1 MLSLS
6 GRRKRLVFDDGRITS
21 NGVVSFFLNCRALGS
36 QELTKEY
43 RSVTSAASRVSG
55 AFLTYSE
62 IPSKGAETLVKQS
75 FSSIDT
81 SGTKMHLIAYTNKSA
96 LADGTLPTA
105 ARDPLVQGMLARRST
120 AGQDP
125 RQQPGPLVST
135 SNGAN
140 PANSGKRRQYRG
152 SHPALPPI
160 FPIATNP
167 IETNS
172 SASHFSSSL
181 PHPPSTSMMTLPPPR
196 FLDPQ
201 YRSQSSS
208 LDSGALRPRSAS
220 SLYDDRPRTSSS
232 EPRPNSA
239 YDSQRNQFSNSTS
252 TPFPLPTNPLSHSS
266 SSTRNSFELPSLHRA
281 FGQPYSDSPLPFQ
294 HPSTAP
300 SNPPSSSPYPFDRSL
315 SHQSSFP
322 RLPAMQSFDELP
334 TPPQFAS
341 SPAIASPFD
350 NYPRSLPPI
359 QDTPPVHSTS
369 RPTSAKRPNSGMQ
382 DGVQQAERDAGSLQ
396 RSGRGMED
404 ERQLRLLGR
413 TF

>member
-1 MLSLS
+1 MIS
-6 GRRKRLVFDDGRITS
+6 GEGKTFALRIDKS
-21 NGVVSFFLNCRALGS
+21 RFFPLN
-36 QELTKEY
+36 
-43 RSVTSAASRVSG
+43 AASRVSG

-62 IPSKGAETLVKQS
+62 VPSKGADTLVKQS

-125 RQQPGPLVST
+125 RQQPSPLVST
-135 SNGAN
+135 SNGAT

-160 FPIATNP
+160 FPIAPNP
-167 IETNS
+167 S
-172 SASHFSSSL
+172 DSHPSPSHFSSAL
-181 PHPPSTSMMTLPPPR
+181 PHPPSTATTTLPPPR
-196 FLDPQ
+196 FLDPH
-201 YRSQSSS
+201 YRSQSTS

-239 YDSQRNQFSNSTS
+239 YDSQRNQFSSSTS
-252 TPFPLPTNPLSHSS
+252 SPFPLPPNPFSHPSA
-266 SSTRNSFELPSLHRA
+266 STPNSFELPSLHRT
-281 FGQPYSDSPLPFQ
+281 FGQPYSDSPLSF
-294 HPSTAP
+294 HHSSSVAP
-300 SNPPSSSPYPFDRSL
+300 NPPSSFPYPFDRSL

-334 TPPQFAS
+334 TPPHFTPSTAM
-341 SPAIASPFD
+341 ASPFD
-350 NYPRSLPPI
+350 NFPRSLPPI
-359 QDTPPVHSTS
+359 QDTSPVLSNS
-369 RPTSAKRPNSGMQ
+369 RPSSAHRPDS
-382 DGVQQAERDAGSLQ
+382 GVQEGGQQAQGDSGSLH

-413 TF
+413 TL